1 MGGTD
6 RSRRWRALLGVL
18 VGMSLLA
25 AACGDDDDE
34 GTADAGGASAEEA
47 DESPGEE
54 TEAETVSI
62 PVLDIVATGEEGADG
77 TMTHRFGP
85 LEGVTAGPAQFNLVN
100 EGMEPHHVQLH
111 KLNDGVTMDDVGAAL
126 ATGNPGALLEIGTF
140 AGGTGVV
147 DPGSEST
154 ADALVDLEEGT
165 YVMLC
170 FIEGADGIPHLAKGM
185 VEPFEVGPA
194 DGDVAELPEPD
205 VTVNMI
211 DFAYDANELPASGV
225 VEIVNASD
233 TQAHELSLLRL
244 AEDKTAEDAAAFFAG
259 ETAGPPPFSAIGGLQ
274 ALVPGASQLLVME
287 DAEPG
292 DYLMICQIPDPTD
305 GVPHAAKGMAVP
317 ATVS

>member
-1 MGGTD
+1 MGGSD
-6 RSRRWRALLGVL
+6 RARRWRTLLGVV
-18 VGMSLLA
+18 VGMSLLVG
-25 AACGDDDDE
+25 ACGDDDED
-34 GTADAGGASAEEA
+34 GAADTSAEPA

-62 PVLDIVATGEEGADG
+62 PVLDIIATGEQGADG

-126 ATGNPGALLEIGTF
+126 ATGNPGALLEIGAF

-259 ETAGPPPFSAIGGLQ
+259 EAAGPPPFSAVGGLQ
-274 ALVPGASQLLVME
+274 ALMPGASQLLVVE